1 MLFQKISGDL
11 IILCMLTWMI
21 CFQLLEVRTPQH
33 SLARAQV
40 GFWTSQIYHSSINY
54 SHSPF
59 VSTLYQFEAALYF
72 CCMLPPYFEWSHPL
86 NWAMSHSSEFSIA
99 TIYMWLYSCLYRCIL
114 FYSPCGNTAL
124 IHLRILLRA
133 DQAPHS
139 HDIPCCF
146 CCKMLMRSFNVGVYW
161 VLSIMPNILEILV
174 KSQMEK
180 SISVQCKLNIR
191 NHL

>member
-1 MLFQKISGDL
+1 
-11 IILCMLTWMI
+11 
-21 CFQLLEVRTPQH
+21 
-33 SLARAQV
+33 
-40 GFWTSQIYHSSINY
+40 
-54 SHSPF
+54 
-59 VSTLYQFEAALYF
+59 
-72 CCMLPPYFEWSHPL
+72 
-86 NWAMSHSSEFSIA
+86 MSHSSEFSMA
-99 TIYMWLYSCLYRCIL
+99 TIHMQLYSCLYRCIL

-124 IHLRILLRA
+124 IHLGILLRA

-191 NHL
+191 NHLQRQSTIIGLTCWTEICLSVLRNWFVGHPTSCQQIFVYVGDWGNKIIENGKGHSFQLSRFE